1 MTTSKDELEIDFR
14 SEPEQIDETIR
25 IIEKEGWDASEILF
39 EDIQD
44 LLLAM
49 SKGRDTKSQYEYVRD
64 LLTYLIN
71 KEEYWLKN

>member
-1 MTTSKDELEIDFR
+1 MTTNKDKLEIYFR